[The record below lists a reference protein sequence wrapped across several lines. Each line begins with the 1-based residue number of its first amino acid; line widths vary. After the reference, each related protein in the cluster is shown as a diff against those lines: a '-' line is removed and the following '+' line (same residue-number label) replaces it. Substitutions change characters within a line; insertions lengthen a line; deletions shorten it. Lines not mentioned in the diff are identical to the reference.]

1 MAKFYEQYREVLEA
15 NGYTV
20 EDSGCVRDSMG
31 NQSAAEDA
39 YGNVQCKD
47 PNVTELCRQAEAK
60 PVAKKKVV
68 KQAEP
73 VVQDEEMEEVE
84 VRARNDKGHYIKDD
98 PDTPENEA
106 WTTKMVKKVKR
117 EQSKQ
122 GKS

>member
-1 MAKFYEQYREVLEA
+1 MAKFYEQYRDVLEA

-20 EDSGCVRDSMG
+20 EESGCVRDSMG

-60 PVAKKKVV
+60 PAKAKKK
-68 KQAEP
+68 AAP

-84 VRARNDKGHYIKDD
+84 VRARNEKGHYIKDD

-106 WTTKMVKKVKR
+106 WTTKMVKKVKGT
-117 EQSKQ
+117 K
-122 GKS
+122 KA

>member
-1 MAKFYEQYREVLEA
+1 MAKFYEQYRDVLEA
-15 NGYTV
+15 NGYIV
-20 EDSGCVRDSMG
+20 EESGCVRDSMG
-31 NQSAAEDA
+31 NQAAAEDA

-60 PVAKKKVV
+60 PVKANKK
-68 KQAEP
+68 AAP

-106 WTTKMVKKVKR
+106 WTTKMVKKVK
-117 EQSKQ
+117 
-122 GKS
+122 GKK

>member
-68 KQAEP
+68 KQVEP

-106 WTTKMVKKVKR
+106 WTTKMVKKVK
-117 EQSKQ
+117 